1 MITDAFEDVDTFKEF
16 KRQVESYF
24 PNYMVDYS
32 PENNRVFVFKD
43 EEPFCIA
50 KIFLERHGKYMVF
63 DVNIPDVLL
72 EMIADYSAEF

>member
-1 MITDAFEDVDTFKEF
+1 MITDTFKVF
-16 KRQVESYF
+16 KEQVESGF

-32 PENNRVFVFKD
+32 AANNQVFVFKD

-63 DVNIPDVLL
+63 DVNIPDMLL
-72 EMIADYSAEF
+72 EIIADYSQEF

>member
-1 MITDAFEDVDTFKEF
+1 MITDTFKVF
-16 KRQVESYF
+16 KEQVESSF

-32 PENNRVFVFKD
+32 TANNLVFVFKD

-63 DVNIPDVLL
+63 DVNIPDMLL
-72 EMIADYSAEF
+72 EMIADYSMEF

>member
-1 MITDAFEDVDTFKEF
+1 MITDTFKVF
-16 KRQVESYF
+16 KEQVESSF

-32 PENNRVFVFKD
+32 AANNRVFVFKD

-63 DVNIPDVLL
+63 DVDTPDGLL
-72 EMIADYSAEF
+72 EMIADYSMKF

>member
-1 MITDAFEDVDTFKEF
+1 MKEETFNNF
-16 KRQVESYF
+16 KQTVESNF

-32 PENNRVFVFKD
+32 QVNNRVFIFKD

-63 DVNIPDVLL
+63 DVNIPDMLL
-72 EMIADYSAEF
+72 EMIADYSLEF

>member
-1 MITDAFEDVDTFKEF
+1 MITDEFKKFKE
-16 KRQVESYF
+16 QVESAF

-32 PENNRVFVFKD
+32 PVNNRVFIFKG

-63 DVNIPDVLL
+63 DVNISDVLL
-72 EMIADYSAEF
+72 EMIADYSQEF

>member
-1 MITDAFEDVDTFKEF
+1 MITDTFKVF
-16 KRQVESYF
+16 KEQVESSF

-32 PENNRVFVFKD
+32 TANNRVFVFKD

-63 DVNIPDVLL
+63 DVDTPDMLL
-72 EMIADYSAEF
+72 EMIADYSEEF

>member
-1 MITDAFEDVDTFKEF
+1 MITDTFKTFKE
-16 KRQVESYF
+16 QVESSF

-32 PENNRVFVFKD
+32 PANNRVFVFKD

-63 DVNIPDVLL
+63 DVNIPDMLL
-72 EMIADYSAEF
+72 EMIADYSQGF

>member
-1 MITDAFEDVDTFKEF
+1 MITDTFRTFKE
-16 KRQVESYF
+16 QVGSSF

-32 PENNRVFVFKD
+32 PANNRVFVFKD

-63 DVNIPDVLL
+63 DVNIPDMLL
-72 EMIADYSAEF
+72 EMIADYSQGF

>member
-1 MITDAFEDVDTFKEF
+1 MITDTFKVF
-16 KRQVESYF
+16 KEQVESSF

-32 PENNRVFVFKD
+32 AANNRVFVFKD

-63 DVNIPDVLL
+63 DVDTPDGLL
-72 EMIADYSAEF
+72 EMIADYSMNF

>member
-1 MITDAFEDVDTFKEF
+1 MNEETFNNF
-16 KRQVESYF
+16 KRMVESNF

-32 PENNRVFVFKD
+32 QVNNRVFIFKG

-63 DVNIPDVLL
+63 DVNTPDMLL
-72 EMIADYSAEF
+72 EMIADYSLEF

>member
-1 MITDAFEDVDTFKEF
+1 MNEETFNNF
-16 KRQVESYF
+16 KQTVESNF

-32 PENNRVFVFKD
+32 QVNNRVFIFKD

-63 DVNIPDVLL
+63 DVNIPDMLL
-72 EMIADYSAEF
+72 EMIADYSLEF